1 MPLYVALGAGLADRS
16 AAKLHGSFTLGSLS
30 MASYGWG
37 M

>member
-1 MPLYVALGAGLADRS
+1 MPLYVAYGAGHSDGGAT
-16 AAKLHGSFTLGSLS
+16 KLHGSFTLGSLG